1 MKLTKEIK
9 TAILVITS
17 ILLFIWGYSFLKGTD
32 ILTNYATFYVEYEDV
47 EGLVNSAP
55 VTINGHVIGQVKS
68 ITFKDKITWKP
79 IVEIQIHEKYSIP
92 KSSTALIYE
101 PGLIGGKMIQI
112 VPGTENPSV
121 AAESGDYLKGD
132 IKSGLTA
139 LVSEKL
145 EPLKEQ
151 IEKVMLSTD
160 VLLNNLNETLD
171 DKTKQNIK
179 SSIAKLNETLTEFS
193 QASKSVNGMLSE
205 NRTKINSS
213 LTNFEKTSANL
224 AKMSDS
230 LAAVNLKQTAQK
242 LEHTLANVDKIIADL
257 ENGNGSMGKLLKDD
271 KMYNNFTEAS
281 KELELLLEDLR
292 LNPTRYINVSLF
304 GKKNKPYI
312 TPESETTTPTK
323 NE

>member
-1 MKLTKEIK
+1 MKVTKEIK
-9 TAILVITS
+9 TAILVISS

-32 ILTNYATFYVEYEDV
+32 ILTDYSTFYIEYDEV
-47 EGLVNSAP
+47 EGLIKSAP

-68 ITFKDKITWKP
+68 ITFKDKVTWKP
-79 IVEIQIHEKYSIP
+79 VVEIQIKNEYSIP

-112 VPGTENPSV
+112 VPGTENS
-121 AAESGDYLKGD
+121 AIMAETGDYLKGD
-132 IKSGLTA
+132 IKNGLTA

-145 EPLKEQ
+145 EPLKEK

-160 VLLNNLNETLD
+160 VLLSNLNETLD
-171 DKTKQNIK
+171 EKTKLNLK

-193 QASKSVNGMLSE
+193 QTSKTMNTLLADNKS
-205 NRTKINSS
+205 KINSS
-213 LTNFEKTSANL
+213 MTNFEKTAGNM
-224 AKMSDS
+224 AKLSDS
-230 LAAVNLKQTAQK
+230 LAAINIKQTAQK
-242 LEHTLANVDKIIADL
+242 LESTLANVDKIMSDL

-292 LNPTRYINVSLF
+292 LNPTRYINVSIF
-304 GKKNKPYI
+304 GKKNKPYESPTETDS
-312 TPESETTTPTK
+312 TPIK
-323 NE
+323 N